1 MYFRI
6 KTSIFKTNKQEYD
19 CSLLGPPGRPEGPL
33 EVAEVKAESVK
44 LKWKKPKD
52 DGGKDIM

>member
-1 MYFRI
+1 MVRYVRDL
-6 KTSIFKTNKQEYD
+6 QLRD
-19 CSLLGPPGRPEGPL
+19 VGAGPPSRPEGPL
-33 EVAEVKAESVK
+33 EVSDVKAESVK